1 MRDSRSDIA
10 NRQMSPAAEPSRQ
23 VPGGRVTGTVL
34 VVDDHETNVRLLA
47 DLLEMHGF
55 AVRRAHD
62 GPACLASVA
71 EHFPDLV
78 LLDVI
83 MPGIDGFEVC
93 RRLRA
98 QYGDRMLPIVL
109 VTTLDPIQ
117 ERVNG
122 LECGADDFLSKPIHP
137 PELLA
142 RVRSLLRGKRLYDE
156 VQTLATELARLNR
169 TLESRV
175 EEETARNL
183 RLSRLKRFVS
193 PQLADLIVAGDA
205 DDPLVSHRREIAV
218 VYIDLRGFTT
228 FAETTEPELVMEALR
243 DYHRA
248 MGRIIKEFGGTLERF
263 TGDGMMLFFN
273 DPMPIADP
281 AGRAIETAVAMQREA
296 MRLAAHWRRH
306 GFDLAAGVGV
316 ALGFATLGAIGFEEH
331 IDYGAIG
338 TVTNLAARLCGE
350 APGGEIWISQRVH
363 AAVEGRYAVE
373 PLGPIAMRGFSRP
386 QAAYRLRTLPT

>member
-1 MRDSRSDIA
+1 M
-10 NRQMSPAAEPSRQ
+10 
-23 VPGGRVTGTVL
+23 
-34 VVDDHETNVRLLA
+34 
-47 DLLEMHGF
+47 
-55 AVRRAHD
+55 
-62 GPACLASVA
+62 
-71 EHFPDLV
+71 
-78 LLDVI
+78 
-83 MPGIDGFEVC
+83 
-93 RRLRA
+93 
-98 QYGDRMLPIVL
+98 
-109 VTTLDPIQ
+109 
-117 ERVNG
+117 
-122 LECGADDFLSKPIHP
+122 
-137 PELLA
+137 
-142 RVRSLLRGKRLYDE
+142 RSLLRGKRLYDE

-175 EEETARNL
+175 EEETARNM

-228 FAETTEPELVMEALR
+228 FAETTEPELVMDALR

-248 MGRIIKEFGGTLERF
+248 MGRIIQEFGGTLERF

-273 DPMPIADP
+273 DPVTIDDP
-281 AGRAIETAVAMQREA
+281 AGRAIETAIAIQREA

-350 APGGEIWISQRVH
+350 AQGAEILVSQRVM
-363 AAVEGRYAVE
+363 AALDGAFAAE
-373 PLGPIAMRGFSRP
+373 PAGELSLKGFHKP
-386 QAAYRLRTLPT
+386 VPAFRLRAG